1 MLFEKLTEKQFIYE
15 EVPLNKITIEEEDR
29 IKPPAFLARNIKKL
43 GLIHDVLLYKNGENY
58 HVLTGRKRVLSLK
71 KSRVKTIPA
80 KVLSEKPN
88 NAEIALILLS
98 ENFIR
103 KPSPAQEAQ
112 QIKNLIESGYSIE
125 EIHKTTGIPIRML
138 KARLKL
144 LKLNQEWF
152 EKLQKGEITLSKA
165 LKIAKLPEAAQK
177 KLSGEKTKTIT
188 EIENQLRTTR
198 LQPIEQIELNWTAPE
213 EKPQN
218 QKQDLTQFLIKN
230 NLYCQVTFIPV
241 QGTFKAIVGTKK
253 KKVIA
258 EDKDIITSII
268 KAIEK
273 LKGR

>member
-165 LKIAKLPEAAQK
+165 LKIAKLPEAVQK
-177 KLSGEKTKTIT
+177 KLSGEKTKTIA

-198 LQPIEQIELNWTAPE
+198 LQPIEQIELNWTVPE

-241 QGTFKAIVGTKK
+241 QGIFKAIVGTKK

>member
-58 HVLTGRKRVLSLK
+58 HVLTGRKRILSLK

-188 EIENQLRTTR
+188 EIENQLRTSR
-198 LQPIEQIELNWTAPE
+198 LQPIEQIELNWTVPE
-213 EKPQN
+213 AVSYTH
-218 QKQDLTQFLIKN
+218 LTLPTKR
-230 NLYCQVTFIPV
+230 
-241 QGTFKAIVGTKK
+241 IV
-253 KKVIA
+253 
-258 EDKDIITSII
+258 
-268 KAIEK
+268 
-273 LKGR
+273 

>member
-1 MLFEKLTEKQFIYE
+1 MLFEKLTQKQFIYE

-58 HVLTGRKRVLSLK
+58 HVLTGRKRILSLR

-165 LKIAKLPEAAQK
+165 LKIAELPEAVQK
-177 KLSGEKTKTIT
+177 KLSGKKTKTIA

-198 LQPIEQIELNWTAPE
+198 LQPIEQIELNWTVPE

-218 QKQDLTQFLIKN
+218 QKQDLTQFLIRN

-241 QGTFKAIVGTKK
+241 QGIFKAIVGTKK

>member
-1 MLFEKLTEKQFIYE
+1 MLFEKLTQKQFTYE

-58 HVLTGRKRVLSLK
+58 HVLTGRKRILSLK

-165 LKIAKLPEAAQK
+165 LKIAELPEAVQK
-177 KLSGEKTKTIT
+177 KLSGEKTKTIA

-198 LQPIEQIELNWTAPE
+198 LQPIEQIELNWTVPE
-213 EKPQN
+213 EKPQDK
-218 QKQDLTQFLIKN
+218 KQDLTQFLIRN

-241 QGTFKAIVGTKK
+241 QGIFKAIVGTKK

>member
-1 MLFEKLTEKQFIYE
+1 MLFEKLTEKQFSYE
-15 EVPLNKITIEEEDR
+15 EVPLSKITIEEEDR

-58 HVLTGRKRVLSLK
+58 HVLTGRKRILSLK

-165 LKIAKLPEAAQK
+165 LKIAKLPEAVQK
-177 KLSGEKTKTIT
+177 KLSGEKTKTIA

-198 LQPIEQIELNWTAPE
+198 LQPIEQIELNWTVPE

-218 QKQDLTQFLIKN
+218 QKQDLTQFLIRN

-241 QGTFKAIVGTKK
+241 QGIFKAIVGTKK

-273 LKGR
+273 LRR

>member
-1 MLFEKLTEKQFIYE
+1 MLFEKLTQKQFIYE

-58 HVLTGRKRVLSLK
+58 HVLTGRKRILSLK

-165 LKIAKLPEAAQK
+165 LKIAKLPEAVQK
-177 KLSGEKTKTIT
+177 KLSGEKTKTIA

-198 LQPIEQIELNWTAPE
+198 LQPIEQIELNWTVPE
-213 EKPQN
+213 EKPQDK
-218 QKQDLTQFLIKN
+218 KQDLTQFLIRN

-241 QGTFKAIVGTKK
+241 QGIFKAIVGTKK

>member
-29 IKPPAFLARNIKKL
+29 VKPPAFLARNIKKL
-43 GLIHDVLLYKNGENY
+43 GLIHDVLLYKNGESY

-241 QGTFKAIVGTKK
+241 QGTFKTIVGTKK

>member
-29 IKPPAFLARNIKKL
+29 VKPPAFLARNIKKL
-43 GLIHDVLLYKNGENY
+43 GLIHDVLLYKNGESY

>member
-1 MLFEKLTEKQFIYE
+1 MLFEKLTQKQFTYE

-58 HVLTGRKRVLSLK
+58 HVLTGRKRILSLK

-103 KPSPAQEAQ
+103 KSSPAQEAQ

-268 KAIEK
+268 KAIKK

>member
-1 MLFEKLTEKQFIYE
+1 MLFEKLTQKQFIYE

-58 HVLTGRKRVLSLK
+58 HVLTGRKRILSLK

-165 LKIAKLPEAAQK
+165 LKIAKLPEAVQK

>member
-1 MLFEKLTEKQFIYE
+1 MLFEKLTQKQFTYE

-58 HVLTGRKRVLSLK
+58 HVLTGRKRILSLK

-103 KPSPAQEAQ
+103 KSSPAQEAQ

-165 LKIAKLPEAAQK
+165 LKIAELPEAVQK
-177 KLSGEKTKTIT
+177 KLSGEKTKTIA

-198 LQPIEQIELNWTAPE
+198 LQPIEQIELNWTVPE

-241 QGTFKAIVGTKK
+241 QGIFKAIVGTKK

>member
-1 MLFEKLTEKQFIYE
+1 MLFEKLTQKQFTYE

-43 GLIHDVLLYKNGENY
+43 GLIHDVLLYKNGESY

-103 KPSPAQEAQ
+103 KSSPAQEAQ

-198 LQPIEQIELNWTAPE
+198 LQPIEQIELNWTVPE
-213 EKPQN
+213 EKPQDK
-218 QKQDLTQFLIKN
+218 KQDLTQFLIRN

-241 QGTFKAIVGTKK
+241 QGIFKAIVGTKK

>member
-29 IKPPAFLARNIKKL
+29 VKPPAFLARNIKKL

>member
-1 MLFEKLTEKQFIYE
+1 MFFEKLTEKQFSYE
-15 EVPLNKITIEEEDR
+15 EVPLSKITIEEEDR

-58 HVLTGRKRVLSLK
+58 HVLTGRKRILSLK

-103 KPSPAQEAQ
+103 KSSPAQEAQ

-165 LKIAKLPEAAQK
+165 LKIAELPEAVQK
-177 KLSGEKTKTIT
+177 KLSGEKTKTIA

-198 LQPIEQIELNWTAPE
+198 LQPIEQIELNWTVPE
-213 EKPQN
+213 EKPQDK
-218 QKQDLTQFLIKN
+218 KQNLTQFLIRN

-241 QGTFKAIVGTKK
+241 QGIFKAIVGTKK

>member
-43 GLIHDVLLYKNGENY
+43 GLIHDVLLYKNGESY

-165 LKIAKLPEAAQK
+165 LKIAKLPESAQK

-258 EDKDIITSII
+258 EDKDIITSIA

-273 LKGR
+273 LRR

>member
-1 MLFEKLTEKQFIYE
+1 MLFEKLTQKQFTYE

-58 HVLTGRKRVLSLK
+58 HVLTGRKRILSLK

-103 KPSPAQEAQ
+103 KSSPAQEAQ

>member
-1 MLFEKLTEKQFIYE
+1 MLFEKLTQKQFIYE

-58 HVLTGRKRVLSLK
+58 HVLTGRKRILSLK

-80 KVLSEKPN
+80 KVLSKKPN

-103 KPSPAQEAQ
+103 KSSPAQEAQ

-165 LKIAKLPEAAQK
+165 LKIAELPEAVQK
-177 KLSGEKTKTIT
+177 KLSGEKTKTIA

-198 LQPIEQIELNWTAPE
+198 LQPIEQIELNWTVPE

-241 QGTFKAIVGTKK
+241 QGIFKAIVGTKK

>member
-43 GLIHDVLLYKNGENY
+43 GLIHDVLLYKNGESY
-58 HVLTGRKRVLSLK
+58 HVLTGRKRILSLK

-103 KPSPAQEAQ
+103 KSSPAQEAQ

-165 LKIAKLPEAAQK
+165 LKIAELPEAVQK
-177 KLSGEKTKTIT
+177 KLSGEKTKTIA

-198 LQPIEQIELNWTAPE
+198 LQPIEQIELNWTVPE
-213 EKPQN
+213 EKPQDK
-218 QKQDLTQFLIKN
+218 KQDLTQFLIRN

>member
-1 MLFEKLTEKQFIYE
+1 MLFEKLTEKQFSYE
-15 EVPLNKITIEEEDR
+15 EVPLSKITIEEKDR

-43 GLIHDVLLYKNGENY
+43 GLIHDVLLYKNGESY

-80 KVLSEKPN
+80 KVLSEKPSE
-88 NAEIALILLS
+88 AEVALILLS

-103 KPSPAQEAQ
+103 KSSPAQEAQ

-165 LKIAKLPEAAQK
+165 LKIAKLPEAVQK
-177 KLSGEKTKTIT
+177 KLSGEKTKTIA

-198 LQPIEQIELNWTAPE
+198 LQPIEQIELNWTVPE

-241 QGTFKAIVGTKK
+241 QGIFKAIVGTKK

-258 EDKDIITSII
+258 EDKDIITSIA

-273 LKGR
+273 LRR

>member
-1 MLFEKLTEKQFIYE
+1 MLFEKLTEKQFSYE
-15 EVPLNKITIEEEDR
+15 EVPLSKITIEEEDR

-58 HVLTGRKRVLSLK
+58 HVLTGRKRILSLR

-103 KPSPAQEAQ
+103 KSSPAQEAQ

-165 LKIAKLPEAAQK
+165 LKIAKLPEAVQK
-177 KLSGEKTKTIT
+177 KLSGEKTKTIA

-198 LQPIEQIELNWTAPE
+198 LQPIEQIELNWTVPE

-268 KAIEK
+268 KAIKK

>member
-1 MLFEKLTEKQFIYE
+1 MLFEKLTEKQFSYE
-15 EVPLNKITIEEEDR
+15 EVPLSKITIEEEDR

-58 HVLTGRKRVLSLK
+58 HVLTGRKRILSLR

-103 KPSPAQEAQ
+103 KSSPAQEAQ

-165 LKIAKLPEAAQK
+165 LKIAKLPEAVQK
-177 KLSGEKTKTIT
+177 KLSGEKTKTIA

-198 LQPIEQIELNWTAPE
+198 LQPIEQIELNWTVPE

-241 QGTFKAIVGTKK
+241 QGIFKAIVGTKK

-258 EDKDIITSII
+258 EDKDIITSIA

-273 LKGR
+273 LRR

>member
-58 HVLTGRKRVLSLK
+58 HVLTGRKRILSLR

-103 KPSPAQEAQ
+103 KSSPAQEAQ

>member
-1 MLFEKLTEKQFIYE
+1 MLFEKLTEKQFSYE
-15 EVPLNKITIEEEDR
+15 EVPLSKITIEEKDR

-165 LKIAKLPEAAQK
+165 LKIAELPEAVQK
-177 KLSGEKTKTIT
+177 KLSGKKTKTIA

-198 LQPIEQIELNWTAPE
+198 LQPIEQIELNWTVPE
-213 EKPQN
+213 EKPQDK
-218 QKQDLTQFLIKN
+218 KQDLTQFLIRN

-241 QGTFKAIVGTKK
+241 QGIFKAIVGTKK

>member
-1 MLFEKLTEKQFIYE
+1 MLFEKLTEKQFSYE
-15 EVPLNKITIEEEDR
+15 EVPLSKITIEEKDR

-43 GLIHDVLLYKNGENY
+43 GLIHDVLLYKNGESY

-80 KVLSEKPN
+80 KVLSEKPSE
-88 NAEIALILLS
+88 AEVALILLS

-103 KPSPAQEAQ
+103 KSSPAQEAQ

-165 LKIAKLPEAAQK
+165 LKIAELPEAVQK
-177 KLSGEKTKTIT
+177 KLSGEKTKTIA

-198 LQPIEQIELNWTAPE
+198 LQPIEQIELNWTVPE

-241 QGTFKAIVGTKK
+241 QGIFKAIVGTKK

-258 EDKDIITSII
+258 EDKDIITSIA

-273 LKGR
+273 LRR

>member
-1 MLFEKLTEKQFIYE
+1 MFFEKLTEKQFSYE
-15 EVPLNKITIEEEDR
+15 EVPLSKITIEEEDR

-58 HVLTGRKRVLSLK
+58 HVLTGRKRILSLK

-103 KPSPAQEAQ
+103 KSSPAQEAQ

-165 LKIAKLPEAAQK
+165 LKIAKLPEAVQK
-177 KLSGEKTKTIT
+177 KLSGEKTKTIA

-198 LQPIEQIELNWTAPE
+198 LQPIEQIELNWTVPE
-213 EKPQN
+213 EKPQDK
-218 QKQDLTQFLIKN
+218 KQNLTQFLIRN

-241 QGTFKAIVGTKK
+241 QGIFKAIVGTKK

>member
-1 MLFEKLTEKQFIYE
+1 MLFEKLTQKQFTYE

-58 HVLTGRKRVLSLK
+58 HVLTGRKRILSLK

-103 KPSPAQEAQ
+103 KSSPAQEAQ

-165 LKIAKLPEAAQK
+165 LKIAELPEAVQK
-177 KLSGEKTKTIT
+177 KLSGEKTKTIA

-198 LQPIEQIELNWTAPE
+198 LQPIEQIELNWTVPE
-213 EKPQN
+213 EKPQDK
-218 QKQDLTQFLIKN
+218 KQDLTQFLIRN

-241 QGTFKAIVGTKK
+241 QGIFKAIVGTKK

>member
-1 MLFEKLTEKQFIYE
+1 MFFEKLTEKQFSYE
-15 EVPLNKITIEEEDR
+15 EVPLSKITIEEEDR

-58 HVLTGRKRVLSLK
+58 HVLTGRKRILSLK

-165 LKIAKLPEAAQK
+165 LKIAELPEAVQK
-177 KLSGEKTKTIT
+177 KLSGKKTKTIA

-198 LQPIEQIELNWTAPE
+198 LQPIEQIELNWTVPE
-213 EKPQN
+213 EKPQDK
-218 QKQDLTQFLIKN
+218 KQDLTQFLIRN

>member
-43 GLIHDVLLYKNGENY
+43 GLIHDVLLYKNGESY

-165 LKIAKLPEAAQK
+165 LKIAELPEAVQK
-177 KLSGEKTKTIT
+177 KLSGKKTKTIA

-198 LQPIEQIELNWTAPE
+198 LQPIEQIELNWTVPE

-218 QKQDLTQFLIKN
+218 QKQDLTQFLIRN

-241 QGTFKAIVGTKK
+241 QGIFKAIVGTKK

>member
-1 MLFEKLTEKQFIYE
+1 
-15 EVPLNKITIEEEDR
+15 
-29 IKPPAFLARNIKKL
+29 
-43 GLIHDVLLYKNGENY
+43 
-58 HVLTGRKRVLSLK
+58 
-71 KSRVKTIPA
+71 
-80 KVLSEKPN
+80 
-88 NAEIALILLS
+88 
-98 ENFIR
+98 
-103 KPSPAQEAQ
+103 
-112 QIKNLIESGYSIE
+112 
-125 EIHKTTGIPIRML
+125 ML

-165 LKIAKLPEAAQK
+165 LKIAKLPEAVQK
-177 KLSGEKTKTIT
+177 KLSGEKTKTIA

-198 LQPIEQIELNWTAPE
+198 LQPIEQIELNWTVPE

-218 QKQDLTQFLIKN
+218 QKQDLTQFLIRN

-241 QGTFKAIVGTKK
+241 QGIFKAIVGTKK

>member
-43 GLIHDVLLYKNGENY
+43 GLIHDVLLYKNGESY

-198 LQPIEQIELNWTAPE
+198 LQPIEQIELNWTVPE

-218 QKQDLTQFLIKN
+218 QKQDLTQFLIRN

-241 QGTFKAIVGTKK
+241 QGIFKAIVGTKK

>member
-1 MLFEKLTEKQFIYE
+1 MLFEKLTQKQFIYE

-58 HVLTGRKRVLSLK
+58 HVLTGRKRILSLK

-165 LKIAKLPEAAQK
+165 LKIAELPEAVQK
-177 KLSGEKTKTIT
+177 KLSGKKTKTIA

-198 LQPIEQIELNWTAPE
+198 LQPIEQIELNWTVPE

-218 QKQDLTQFLIKN
+218 QKQNLTQFLIRN

-241 QGTFKAIVGTKK
+241 QGIFKAIVGTKK

>member
-1 MLFEKLTEKQFIYE
+1 MLFEKLTQKQFIYE

-58 HVLTGRKRVLSLK
+58 HVLTGRKRILSLK

-165 LKIAKLPEAAQK
+165 LKIAKLPEAVQK
-177 KLSGEKTKTIT
+177 KLSGEKTKTIA

-198 LQPIEQIELNWTAPE
+198 LQPIEQIELNWTVPE

-218 QKQDLTQFLIKN
+218 QKQNLTQFLIRN

-241 QGTFKAIVGTKK
+241 QGIFKAIVGTKK

>member
-1 MLFEKLTEKQFIYE
+1 MLFEKLTQKQFIYE

-58 HVLTGRKRVLSLK
+58 HVLTGRKRILSLK

-103 KPSPAQEAQ
+103 KSSPAQEAQ

-165 LKIAKLPEAAQK
+165 LKIAELPEAVQK
-177 KLSGEKTKTIT
+177 KLSGKKTKTIA

-198 LQPIEQIELNWTAPE
+198 LQPIEQIELNWTVPE

-218 QKQDLTQFLIKN
+218 QKQNLTQFLIRN

-241 QGTFKAIVGTKK
+241 QGIFKAIVGTKK

>member
-1 MLFEKLTEKQFIYE
+1 MLFEKLTQKQFTYE

-58 HVLTGRKRVLSLK
+58 HVLTGRKRILSLK

>member
-144 LKLNQEWF
+144 LKLHQEWF

-165 LKIAKLPEAAQK
+165 LKIAKLPEAVQK
-177 KLSGEKTKTIT
+177 KLSGEKTKTIA

>member
-1 MLFEKLTEKQFIYE
+1 MFFEKLTEKQFSYE
-15 EVPLNKITIEEEDR
+15 EVPLSKITIEEEDR

-58 HVLTGRKRVLSLK
+58 HVLTGRKRILSLK

-125 EIHKTTGIPIRML
+125 EIHKTTGIPIRTL
-138 KARLKL
+138 KTRLKL
-144 LKLNQEWF
+144 LKLSKEWF
-152 EKLQKGEITLSKA
+152 EKLQKGEIGLSKA
-165 LKIAKLPEAAQK
+165 LKIAKLPEEAQK
-177 KLSGEKTKTIT
+177 GLLSEKTKTIA
-188 EIENQLRTTR
+188 EIESQVRETR
-198 LQPIEQIELNWTAPE
+198 LAPIKEVELNWDVPE
-213 EKPQN
+213 EKREE
-218 QKQDLTQFLIKN
+218 KEDLTQFLIKN

-241 QGTFKAIVGTKK
+241 QGIFKAIVGTKK

-258 EDKDIITSII
+258 ENKDIITSII

-273 LKGR
+273 LRR

>member
-1 MLFEKLTEKQFIYE
+1 MLFEKLTQKQFTYE

-58 HVLTGRKRVLSLK
+58 HVLTGRKRILSLK

-103 KPSPAQEAQ
+103 KSSPAQEAQ

-177 KLSGEKTKTIT
+177 KLSGEKTKTIA

-198 LQPIEQIELNWTAPE
+198 LQPIKQIGLNWTVPE
-213 EKPQN
+213 EKPQDK
-218 QKQDLTQFLIKN
+218 KQDLTQFLIRN

-241 QGTFKAIVGTKK
+241 QGIFKAIVGTKK